1 MLDADPTPRET
12 VDLVVGDAD
21 ESWEDLVRGLIEGP
35 ADPSRILTDC
45 GGNGC
50 NCAGCVGCGLNCMSG
65 GWKCATCGSACC

>member
-1 MLDADPTPRET
+1 MLDIDPTPGGA

-21 ESWEDLVRGLIEGP
+21 ESWEDLVRDLIAGP

-50 NCAGCVGCGLNCMSG
+50 TCMSG
-65 GWKCATCGSACC
+65 GNWRCASGSGNGCC